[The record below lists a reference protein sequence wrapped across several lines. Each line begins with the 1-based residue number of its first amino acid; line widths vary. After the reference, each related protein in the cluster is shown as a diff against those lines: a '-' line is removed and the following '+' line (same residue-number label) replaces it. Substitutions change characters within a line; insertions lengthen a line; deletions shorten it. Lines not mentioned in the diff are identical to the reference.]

1 MSEKL
6 LVILDFVS
14 NGYKNESLEFL
25 SILAL
30 LFGTVVIIIK
40 NPIGSLMCLIGL
52 FGSIAV
58 YLIMVGLNFIGF
70 SYLIV
75 YIGAVSILFLF
86 ILMLINIRTSEL
98 YSNNVNSIPLAL
110 LIIILL
116 NYTWFQ
122 LSPQYITYIDTSDN
136 IMTNSIYTNI
146 LFEFVNS
153 WKSIFTG
160 TMNKDMVNVMFVT
173 SNNWDGFMTETSHM
187 SAIGMILY
195 TVFNMWLL
203 IASIILLLAMVGAI
217 IITLRPRGISSMVE
231 RLYYTQKVGGS
242 IPSSPKIL
250 KLKLQS
256 AFESSNNY
264 IYVEIQPN
272 LGWN

>member
-1 MSEKL
+1 MNEKL
-6 LVILDFVS
+6 LVVLDFFS
-14 NGYKNESLEFL
+14 NGYKSEALDFF

-30 LFGTVVIIIK
+30 LFGTVVIVIK

-52 FGSIAV
+52 FGAISV
-58 YLIMVGLNFIGF
+58 YLIMIGLDFIGF

-98 YSNNVNSIPLAL
+98 LSNNGNSIPLAL

-122 LSPQYITYIDTSDN
+122 LSPQYITYFDTSDN
-136 IMTNSIYTNI
+136 IITNSVYTNMF
-146 LFEFVNS
+146 FELINS
-153 WKSIFTG
+153 WNSVFSNESRDVI
-160 TMNKDMVNVMFVT
+160 NVMFVS
-173 SNNWDGFMTETSHM
+173 SNNWDGYMTETNHIA
-187 SAIGMILY
+187 AIGMILY

-217 IITLRPRGISSMVE
+217 IITL
-231 RLYYTQKVGGS
+231 K
-242 IPSSPKIL
+242 
-250 KLKLQS
+250 
-256 AFESSNNY
+256 
-264 IYVEIQPN
+264 
-272 LGWN
+272 

>member
-1 MSEKL
+1 MNEKL
-6 LVILDFVS
+6 LVVLDFFS
-14 NGYKNESLEFL
+14 NGYKSEALDFF

-30 LFGTVVIIIK
+30 LFGTVVIVIK

-52 FGSIAV
+52 FGAISV
-58 YLIMVGLNFIGF
+58 YLIMIGLDFIGF

-98 YSNNVNSIPLAL
+98 LGNNGNSIPLAL

-122 LSPQYITYIDTSDN
+122 LSPQYITYFDTSDN
-136 IMTNSIYTNI
+136 IITNSVYTNMF
-146 LFEFVNS
+146 FELINS
-153 WKSIFTG
+153 WNSVFSNGSRDVI
-160 TMNKDMVNVMFVT
+160 NVMFVS
-173 SNNWDGFMTETSHM
+173 SNNWDGYMTETNHIA
-187 SAIGMILY
+187 AIGMILY

-217 IITLRPRGISSMVE
+217 IITL
-231 RLYYTQKVGGS
+231 K
-242 IPSSPKIL
+242 
-250 KLKLQS
+250 
-256 AFESSNNY
+256 
-264 IYVEIQPN
+264 
-272 LGWN
+272 